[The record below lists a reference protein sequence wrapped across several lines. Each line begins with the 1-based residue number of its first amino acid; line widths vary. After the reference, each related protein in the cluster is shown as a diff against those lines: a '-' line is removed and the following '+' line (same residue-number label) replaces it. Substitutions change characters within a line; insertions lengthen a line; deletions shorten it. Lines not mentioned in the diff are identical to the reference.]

1 MKAIKM
7 EVLFTYD
14 ENKHH
19 YHGVDYP
26 IGPTAARNNFYRDS
40 LMGNDLSLHLPG
52 LEIGKIKVV
61 SIKMPIPKDKNQN
74 DKKEIQLDL

>member
-1 MKAIKM
+1 MKDIKM

-14 ENKHH
+14 PSITHDDNTKS
-19 YHGVDYP
+19 
-26 IGPTAARNNFYRDS
+26 RNNFYRDS

-74 DKKEIQLDL
+74 DKKEVELDL